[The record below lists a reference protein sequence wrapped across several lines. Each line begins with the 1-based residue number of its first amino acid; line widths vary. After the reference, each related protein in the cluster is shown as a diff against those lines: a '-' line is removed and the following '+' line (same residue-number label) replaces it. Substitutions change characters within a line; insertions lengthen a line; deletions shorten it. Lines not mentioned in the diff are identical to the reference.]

1 MKQRKKK
8 EMNKIHNNLII
19 ENLIRTEYFKKLDKD
34 KKEEIVI
41 NSEWFNQFNRNQQEE
56 ILEGLKYN
64 LDVSWY
70 ANPEFNS
77 LQIVQIKL
85 GLIQYLDV
93 SVYAKPEINWMK
105 MNRMRDELLKKQIG

>member
-1 MKQRKKK
+1 MKK
-8 EMNKIHNNLII
+8 EIHNNLTI
-19 ENLIRTEYFKKLDKD
+19 ENLIRTEYFKKLNINE
-34 KKEEIVI
+34 KKEIL
-41 NSEWFNQFNRNQQEE
+41 NRNQQEE

-105 MNRMRDELLKKQIG
+105 MNRMREELLKKQIG